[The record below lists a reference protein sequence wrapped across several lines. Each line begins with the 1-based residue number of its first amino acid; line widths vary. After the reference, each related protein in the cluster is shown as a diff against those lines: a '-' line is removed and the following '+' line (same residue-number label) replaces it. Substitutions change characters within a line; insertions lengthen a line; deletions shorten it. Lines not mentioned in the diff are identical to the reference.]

1 MHSYIE
7 ADFEMDL
14 AVAEQASY
22 YNMICLPISCVV
34 MFTRV

>member
-1 MHSYIE
+1 
-7 ADFEMDL
+7 MDL